1 MMQKTVKELK
11 KGEFFTLK
19 EIEEPNEM
27 QVYIRGDYIPGEK
40 VYGCQKFGDM
50 NYERF
55 LKSTRKVFVGF
66 TF

>member
-1 MMQKTVKELK
+1 MIKTVKELK

-19 EIEEPNEM
+19 EIEEPTEM
-27 QVYIRGDYIPGEK
+27 QVYIRGDYIPSEK
-40 VYGCQKFGDM
+40 VYACSKFGDM

-55 LKSTRKVFVGF
+55 FKGNRKVYVGF